1 MKRIFLAATS
11 LFCSLIVLAEE
22 PVNEKVMQAFTQ
34 SFKHVKDVVWHEY
47 ANYYEVVF
55 KQQDI
60 RARISYDTD
69 GNIVKSLRYYT
80 EDQLPFFVRAKL
92 QKQYAGKKVYGVTEL
107 TEWDQI
113 NYHVVLEDEKSWTH
127 VKCDP
132 YGSMETVKKYRKAGA
147 ISGIK

>member
-22 PVNEKVMQAFTQ
+22 PVNEKVMHAFTQ

-69 GNIVKSLRYYT
+69 ENIVKSLRYYT
-80 EDQLPFFVRAKL
+80 EDQLLFFVRAKL
-92 QKQYAGKKVYGVTEL
+92 QKQYAGKKVYGIYEGYRISLKYFCL
-107 TEWDQI
+107 TDI
-113 NYHVVLEDEKSWTH
+113 
-127 VKCDP
+127 
-132 YGSMETVKKYRKAGA
+132 
-147 ISGIK
+147 

>member
-1 MKRIFLAATS
+1 M
-11 LFCSLIVLAEE
+11 
-22 PVNEKVMQAFTQ
+22 
-34 SFKHVKDVVWHEY
+34 
-47 ANYYEVVF
+47 F

-69 GNIVKSLRYYT
+69 GNIVKSLRCYT

-132 YGSMETVKKYRKAGA
+132 YGSTETVKKYRKAGA